1 MRKYI
6 VTAPPDR
13 IEAMVAAGRLTEDEA
28 REIYGEDEISE
39 QTYRQSASEAHQ
51 TPGPG
56 HRRGPEPGAGQV
68 GLFCRPH
75 LQRRIF

>member
-28 REIYGEDEISE
+28 EEV
-39 QTYRQSASEAHQ
+39 YRAME
-51 TPGPG
+51 TG
-56 HRRGPEPGAGQV
+56 
-68 GLFCRPH
+68 
-75 LQRRIF
+75 

>member
-28 REIYGEDEISE
+28 KEVYENADSGVSTE
-39 QTYRQSASEAHQ
+39 Q
-51 TPGPG
+51 
-56 HRRGPEPGAGQV
+56 
-68 GLFCRPH
+68 
-75 LQRRIF
+75 I

>member
-28 REIYGEDEISE
+28 REIYGEDDVSE
-39 QTYRQSASEAHQ
+39 
-51 TPGPG
+51 
-56 HRRGPEPGAGQV
+56 
-68 GLFCRPH
+68 
-75 LQRRIF
+75 